1 MKLGMR
7 EYGAAGVITGG
18 LGLAFAFVT
27 HFADNAQGIH
37 AWLTQ
42 YYCAKPLAVLIV
54 GGIIFRIAL
63 NRDYSRY

>member
-7 EYGAAGVITGG
+7 EYGAAGVITGA

-27 HFADNAQGIH
+27 HFADHGQGIH

-42 YYCAKPLAVLIV
+42 YYCAKPLAFLIV
-54 GGIIFRIAL
+54 GGVVFRIAL
-63 NRDYSRY
+63 NRRYSQY